1 MKIYEINISGK
12 TSYFIL
18 EANKI
23 NDDLNNV
30 KRFFL
35 FSCDEE
41 GNYNLVRISSIGT
54 FMEYIHSKNISIIGP
69 IAGSKYNMVVSL
81 IEKIIAYQ
89 QEVDLTSPNMNL
101 MDIDS
106 YFDENKIVRCY
117 KLEKEDY
124 DLLTSEK
131 VKNI

>member
-1 MKIYEINISGK
+1 MKIYEINIAGK

-18 EANKI
+18 EANKTE
-23 NDDLNNV
+23 DDLNNV

-35 FSCDEE
+35 FSYDED

-69 IAGSKYNMVVSL
+69 IDGSKYNMVVSL
-81 IEKIIAYQ
+81 IEKIIFFQ
-89 QEVDLTSPNMNL
+89 QEIDLTSPNMNL